1 MADNPIGTEN
11 DEFKEIRERVT
22 ELVLAEGWKI
32 QRADSPDAA
41 WVFMAEDP
49 SGKMVAFGQNPKF
62 KDHIDLQSNISI
74 DPAHRQQFEA
84 LPQEEMEEFLWDLR
98 FRLLSSGVRFAGL
111 QQPFER
117 VALRCRIYRDELES
131 MGGLH
136 RTLEKMSDAMLLVV
150 WMISKKLGQGAPSD
164 QRMGFA
170 VN

>member
-74 DPAHRQQFEA
+74 DPAHWQQQRFSFA
-84 LPQEEMEEFLWDLR
+84 HLP
-98 FRLLSSGVRFAGL
+98 G
-111 QQPFER
+111 
-117 VALRCRIYRDELES
+117 
-131 MGGLH
+131 
-136 RTLEKMSDAMLLVV
+136 
-150 WMISKKLGQGAPSD
+150 
-164 QRMGFA
+164 
-170 VN
+170 